1 MTMKST
7 TKNVVPY
14 IQGSI
19 PNLQGRHSV
28 VVVVVVVVV
37 VIVKVLLLY

>member
-1 MTMKST
+1 MTMKSA
-7 TKNVVPY
+7 TKNVVPN

-28 VVVVVVVVV
+28 VVVVVVVV
-37 VIVKVLLLY
+37 IVKVLLLY

>member
-7 TKNVVPY
+7 TKNVVPN

-28 VVVVVVVVV
+28 VVVVVVV
-37 VIVKVLLLY
+37 IVKVLLLY